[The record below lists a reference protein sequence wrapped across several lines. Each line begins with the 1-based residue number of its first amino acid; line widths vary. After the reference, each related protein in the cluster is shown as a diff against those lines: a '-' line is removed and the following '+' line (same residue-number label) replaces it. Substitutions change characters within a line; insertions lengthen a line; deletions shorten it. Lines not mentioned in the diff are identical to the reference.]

1 MPNKTT
7 HEPKSATKQFAGNPF
22 IIHNRRKKLITEHPN
37 YEQSAEILNN
47 LIRYYGAK
55 YCLVCARNNGVNIKF
70 KILKRIYFFS
80 LEEDFSKAVMKLSH
94 LIERY
99 YFRKKQLLNT

>member
-7 HEPKSATKQFAGNPF
+7 HPQPATKQFAGNPF
-22 IIHNRRKKLITEHPN
+22 IIHKRRKKIITEHPN
-37 YEQSAEILNN
+37 YEQSSEILNN

-55 YCLVCARNNGVNIKF
+55 YCIVGARENGVNIKF

-80 LEEDFSKAVMKLSH
+80 LEEDFPKAVIKLSH
-94 LIERY
+94 LVERY
-99 YFRKKQLLNT
+99 YFRKTQVLNS